1 MCTVT
6 SQYSTI
12 SVGLALELHIS
23 DPIINNNN
31 NSHVHVHVII
41 IVTAKFYS
49 YRISKERGLLYGLD
63 IAMDIR
69 QATIL

>member
-1 MCTVT
+1 M
-6 SQYSTI
+6 YMYMYMY
-12 SVGLALELHIS
+12 
-23 DPIINNNN
+23 II
-31 NSHVHVHVII
+31 II